1 VSTTSPAASR
11 IGGPGEQPDGAWAV
25 LRRGLA
31 LSPEITR
38 GLRLTLLI
46 ALVST
51 IGRVVVPIAVQ
62 QTIDRG
68 IRGPDGPRPGL
79 VLVLCAAAAGG
90 LVVTAVAAYVANRR
104 IFRATEAGLASLR
117 TRAFRHIH
125 DLSTLTQNTE
135 RRGALVARV
144 TTDVDTV
151 STFVQWGGL
160 LLLTASGQLLVATV
174 LMLIYSWPLALLVWA
189 CFLPLFALFRLLQ
202 RRVSAAYAQ
211 VRQRVGDMLA
221 AISESIVG
229 ADTIR
234 AYAVEHRTQE
244 RVDAAVAAHRRAA
257 IRAQVTV
264 AVSFSGGVL
273 VSGLVVAAVVGLG
286 TVLGVNG
293 RLTLGE
299 LVAFLFLVQLF
310 TGPVQIGTEVLNELQ
325 NAAAGWRRV
334 MAVLDTPADVA
345 DPGDAGVELP
355 RGPVDVRF
363 EHVWF
368 AYPGGPAVLR
378 DVDLALPP
386 RARIAVV
393 GETGSGKTTL
403 AKLLTRLMDPTSGR
417 VLLDGVDLREVRFS
431 SLRERVVLVPQE
443 GFLVDDTLHAN
454 IVWGSEHRAEHRAGH
469 RADRDD
475 VVLALGELGL
485 LDWAERLPHGLDT
498 QVGQR
503 GEALSAGERQLVALA
518 RAYLADPDLLV
529 LDEAT
534 SAVDPATEV
543 RLARA
548 LESVTRGR
556 TSVAIAHRLSTAE
569 AADLV
574 VVVEAGEIADVGPHH
589 ELLGRSPVY
598 QRLHAS
604 WAAQQ
609 RGSRADR
616 VPAGADGRID
626 A

>member
-1 VSTTSPAASR
+1 
-11 IGGPGEQPDGAWAV
+11 
-25 LRRGLA
+25 
-31 LSPEITR
+31 
-38 GLRLTLLI
+38 
-46 ALVST
+46 
-51 IGRVVVPIAVQ
+51 
-62 QTIDRG
+62 
-68 IRGPDGPRPGL
+68 
-79 VLVLCAAAAGG
+79 
-90 LVVTAVAAYVANRR
+90 
-104 IFRATEAGLASLR
+104 
-117 TRAFRHIH
+117 
-125 DLSTLTQNTE
+125 
-135 RRGALVARV
+135 
-144 TTDVDTV
+144 
-151 STFVQWGGL
+151 
-160 LLLTASGQLLVATV
+160 
-174 LMLIYSWPLALLVWA
+174 M
-189 CFLPLFALFRLLQ
+189 
-202 RRVSAAYAQ
+202 
-211 VRQRVGDMLA
+211 
-221 AISESIVG
+221 
-229 ADTIR
+229 
-234 AYAVEHRTQE
+234 
-244 RVDAAVAAHRRAA
+244 
-257 IRAQVTV
+257 

-345 DPGDAGVELP
+345 DPGDDGVELP

-403 AKLLTRLMDPTSGR
+403 AKLLTRLMDPTRGR
-417 VLLDGVDLREVRFS
+417 VLLDGVDLRDVRFS

-443 GFLVDDTLHAN
+443 GFLVDDTLRAN
-454 IVWGSEHRAEHRAGH
+454 IAWGTEHREEHRRGQPTG
-469 RADRDD
+469 ADRDD
-475 VVLALGELGL
+475 VVRALAELGL
-485 LDWAERLPHGLDT
+485 LDWADRLPHGLDT

-609 RGSRADR
+609 RGGSSREHAG
-616 VPAGADGRID
+616 AGADGRID